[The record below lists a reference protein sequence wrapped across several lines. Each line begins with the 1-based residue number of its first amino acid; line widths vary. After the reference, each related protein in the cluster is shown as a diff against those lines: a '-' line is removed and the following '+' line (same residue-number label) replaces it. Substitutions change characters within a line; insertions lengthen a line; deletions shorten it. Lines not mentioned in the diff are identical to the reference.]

1 MKFLI
6 REFPEA
12 LHHDLKVI
20 AVKERK
26 PLYKLIIEILE
37 NWNKPKKE
45 KREA

>member
-12 LHHDLKVI
+12 LHKALKLL
-20 AVKERK
+20 AVKESK

-37 NWNKPKKE
+37 KWVKK
-45 KREA
+45 